1 VGNWYN
7 KIVNAMPSTSIR
19 INEHA
24 LGVLRELA
32 HRQCQPMQT
41 VLNEAIDS
49 YRRQKFLE
57 EANAAFAAL
66 RRDPEAWGEEQR
78 EREMWDQASEDPSEP

>member
-1 VGNWYN
+1 
-7 KIVNAMPSTSIR
+7 
-19 INEHA
+19 
-24 LGVLRELA
+24 
-32 HRQCQPMQT
+32 MQT

-66 RRDPEAWGEEQR
+66 RSDPEAWREEQQ
-78 EREMWDQASEDPSEP
+78 ERDLWDLAGEDGLERG

>member
-1 VGNWYN
+1 
-7 KIVNAMPSTSIR
+7 MPSTSIR

-24 LGVLRELA
+24 LAVLRELA
-32 HRQCQPMQT
+32 RKQCQPVQT

-49 YRRQKFLE
+49 YRREKFLE

-66 RRDPEAWGEEQR
+66 RSNPEAWSDEQQER
-78 EREMWDQASEDPSEP
+78 QIWDHTTGDGLERE

>member
-1 VGNWYN
+1 
-7 KIVNAMPSTSIR
+7 MPSTSIR
-19 INEHA
+19 IDEHA

-32 HRQCQPMQT
+32 REQRRPMQT
-41 VLNEAIDS
+41 VLREAIDS

-66 RRDPEAWGEEQR
+66 RGDREARGEEEQ
-78 EREMWDQASEDPSEP
+78 EREIWDRTAGDGLEQE

>member
-1 VGNWYN
+1 
-7 KIVNAMPSTSIR
+7 MPSTSIR
-19 INEHA
+19 IDKH
-24 LGVLRELA
+24 VLEIVRELA
-32 HRQCQPMQT
+32 RRQRQSMQT

-66 RRDPEAWGEEQR
+66 RSDPNAWGEEQQ
-78 EREMWDQASEDPSEP
+78 ERDIWDRVIEDGIEPE